1 VGKIDMMQMGEG
13 EIDRMS
19 VEQIQEKLGR
29 CKGFAMILAEK
40 AEKDSRIRSK
50 AIEAMRSYL
59 EKVGGQEKEIIEKT
73 LMEIEIVEFLSYLK
87 G

>member
-1 VGKIDMMQMGEG
+1 MIQMGEG

-19 VEQIQEKLGR
+19 VQQMRERHRR
-29 CKGFAMILAEK
+29 CKGFAIVLAEEAVK
-40 AEKDSRIRSK
+40 NNRIRNRV
-50 AIEAMRSYL
+50 IEAMRNYL
-59 EKVGGQEKEIIEKT
+59 EDAEEQEKRIIEKK

>member
-1 VGKIDMMQMGEG
+1 MIHMGEG

-19 VEQIQEKLGR
+19 VQQMQERLGR
-29 CKGFAMILAEK
+29 CKGFAIVLAEEAVK
-40 AEKDSRIRSK
+40 NNRIRNRV
-50 AIEAMRSYL
+50 IEAMRNYL
-59 EKVGGQEKEIIEKT
+59 EDAEEQEKRIIEKK